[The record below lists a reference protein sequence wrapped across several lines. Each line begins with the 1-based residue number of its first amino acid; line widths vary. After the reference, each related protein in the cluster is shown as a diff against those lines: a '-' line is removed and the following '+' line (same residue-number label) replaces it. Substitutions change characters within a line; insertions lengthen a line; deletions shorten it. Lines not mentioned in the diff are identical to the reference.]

1 MGNSNYAMRKQAVPG
16 TPTTASTSTT
26 TTNST
31 VKESGPSDL
40 VSPKDFEAIAYVSAL
55 GRQAVPGTPTTD
67 ATTSTVKESGLSD
80 SVSPKNFE
88 EIVYLGQFG
97 ALGRQPVQ
105 ETLTTTSTAK
115 ECRSI
120 GIVRNDGLRECLGDR
135 YVGALGGQTVPDTLT
150 TTASIVKE
158 AEPSDSASP
167 KEGAGFENL
176 VLEEA
181 AKDEEGG
188 SSSSGASAKDEIQGD
203 GEGHQQRPGQRVC
216 VFYVKTGR
224 CTRGS
229 NCMFYHNPM
238 VKGQIHRDEEEV
250 LDKPGAKACKYF
262 LMSGACKYGST
273 CKFSHS
279 QEPELNLFGLP
290 IRPGEKE
297 CSFYMRTG
305 SCKFAANCRFH
316 HPDPTAVTGSDSMGS
331 HSNDSSQS
339 YTQEA
344 SPSPIPS
351 WSPSHMPGLN
361 ISPGVI
367 HPDSEW
373 NSFQAPVVPSYPP
386 EWVMQEPPFSAANDF
401 TKSAE
406 NISHQQNPQINEFPE
421 RPGQPECPYYKKTGN
436 CKYKSCKYHH
446 PKMRPSKS
454 SRHAASPL
462 GLPLRPGQPI
472 CAHFSRFGVCKFG
485 PSCKFDHPLK
495 NAPGHL
501 WYDP

>member
-1 MGNSNYAMRKQAVPG
+1 MRNQAVPG
-16 TPTTASTSTT
+16 TPTTAST

-31 VKESGPSDL
+31 VRESGPSDL
-40 VSPKDFEAIAYVSAL
+40 VSPKDFEAIAYVGAL
-55 GRQAVPGTPTTD
+55 GRQAVPG
-67 ATTSTVKESGLSD
+67 
-80 SVSPKNFE
+80 
-88 EIVYLGQFG
+88 
-97 ALGRQPVQ
+97 
-105 ETLTTTSTAK
+105 TLTTTSTAK

-120 GIVRNDGLRECLGDR
+120 RIVRNDGLQECLGDR
-135 YVGALGGQTVPDTLT
+135 CVGALGGQTVPDTLA
-150 TTASIVKE
+150 TTASIIKE
-158 AEPSDSASP
+158 AEPSDSASR
-167 KEGAGFENL
+167 K
-176 VLEEA
+176 EEA
-181 AKDEEGG
+181 AKEEEGG

-203 GEGHQQRPGQRVC
+203 GEGHQRRPGQRVC
-216 VFYVKTGR
+216 VFYMKTGR
-224 CTRGS
+224 CNRGS
-229 NCMFYHNPM
+229 NCRFYHPPK
-238 VKGQIHRDEEEV
+238 VEGQIHRDEEEV
-250 LDKPGAKACKYF
+250 LDKLGAKTCKYF
-262 LMSGACKYGST
+262 LMPGACKYGST

-316 HPDPTAVTGSDSMGS
+316 HPDPTAVTGSDSMDS
-331 HSNDSSQS
+331 HSNDPSQS

-361 ISPGVI
+361 IPSGVI
-367 HPDSEW
+367 HPDPEW
-373 NSFQAPVVPSYPP
+373 NSFQAPVVPSYLP

-401 TKSAE
+401 TKSGV
-406 NISHQQNPQINEFPE
+406 NISHQQNPQIDEFPE

-446 PKMRPSKS
+446 PKMMPSKS
-454 SRHAASPL
+454 SRHAVSPL

-485 PSCKFDHPLK
+485 PSCKFDHPMN
-495 NAPGHL
+495 NAPGH
-501 WYDP
+501 PPSSV